1 MKATSILLS
10 VASIILAT
18 ACTKPASETSKFADE
33 EGVSLELAQLRHRTI
48 SDLHYDLTFHIPA
61 EKDSNILGEEIIRF
75 NLDSL
80 YDIPLDF
87 LDGHIILP
95 ADTLHLGQNEIH
107 LTFTAGNQSL
117 NRRDDYLYSLF
128 VPARAHTV
136 FPCMDQPNLKGRFKL
151 TLDVPVDW
159 KAVSN
164 TYSQQEEYLA
174 ADAAVEAQ
182 NEASHKKIYFAE
194 TEPLSTYLFAF
205 ATGHFEHQTYTD
217 PKNGRTIGAYYR
229 ETNEQRLSQ
238 MTDIFKEV
246 CFALDWLEEYTS
258 IPYPF
263 AKYDLVILPGFQFG
277 GMEHTGATFYNDN
290 TLFLS
295 AHPTLNEILSRSQL
309 ITHETSHMWFGDL
322 VTMDWFND
330 VWTKEVFANYF
341 AAAITEPMYPS
352 IDHNLN
358 WLSTFQTSALSEDR
372 TDGRTSIQQP
382 LDNLNNAGLIY
393 NNIIYNKAP
402 VVMRKMVEIMG
413 KEAFQKGI
421 QKYLK
426 KFAYAN
432 ATWDDLIEILDA
444 ETTADLASFSEAW
457 VKQKGMPVIT
467 YNNDGTYLTTD
478 IIDGTPTDKW
488 QQQWKDSILPNGQI
502 LPNYDG
508 KGYGLFTFADEQQLK
523 GLLNSWQTTKGVT
536 RQSLLMTLNEN
547 YLAGKLNSQDWLQ
560 TLLDGIKNEEDVQT
574 ASTLIS
580 YMNEPLLQIY
590 YAADPQ
596 LENIES
602 QLLQMARNHKLNAVK
617 TQLWR
622 LLASRATTKTA
633 VDALY
638 DEWNQATNPYLS
650 INDWMTMAYELSV
663 RRPEMASDI
672 LQRQLQRLDNP
683 DRQRQFVFISQ
694 AVVADDNQR
703 DAFFE
708 KLITDSETRRTE
720 PWARSAL
727 YYLNHPCRQAY
738 AVKYVYPSLEVLPE
752 IQRTGDIFFPAN
764 WCASLLSGHRSAEAN
779 AEVLRYLN
787 DHKEINPLLKNKI
800 LRSWR
805 K

>member
-1 MKATSILLS
+1 MKATSLLISILGILLS
-10 VASIILAT
+10 SACSIN
-18 ACTKPASETSKFADE
+18 TSDDLNITNE
-33 EGVSLELAQLRHRTI
+33 DGVSYELAQLRKRTI
-48 SDLHYDLTFHIPA
+48 SNVRYDLTFHIPA
-61 EKDSNILGEEIIRF
+61 DKDSSIIGEMILRF
-75 NLDSL
+75 HLDSI
-80 YDIPLDF
+80 YHVPVDF
-87 LDGHIILP
+87 IDGHLLILSEG
-95 ADTLHLGQNEIH
+95 LHLGENEVRIP
-107 LTFTAGNQSL
+107 FTAGNQSL
-117 NRRDDYLYSLF
+117 NRRDDYLYTLF
-128 VPARAHTV
+128 VPSRAHTV
-136 FPCMDQPNLKGRFKL
+136 FPCFDQPNLKGKFTL
-151 TLDVPVDW
+151 TLDVPADW

-164 TYSQQEEYLA
+164 TY
-174 ADAAVEAQ
+174 AQ
-182 NEASHKKIYFAE
+182 SETFYNVDTEVKDENEATHKLIHFAE

-205 ATGHFEHQTYTD
+205 ATGHFENQTYID

-229 ETNEQRLSQ
+229 ETNKMRLAQ
-238 MTDIFKEV
+238 LPDIFKEV
-246 CFALDWLEEYTS
+246 CFALDWLEEYTN

-358 WLSTFQTSALSEDR
+358 WLSTYQTSALSEDR
-372 TDGRTSIQQP
+372 TEGRTSIQQP

-413 KEAFQKGI
+413 KEAFQTGI
-421 QKYLK
+421 RKYLK
-426 KFAYAN
+426 KYAYSN

-444 ETTADLASFSEAW
+444 ETSQDLASFSEAW

-467 YNNDGTYLTTD
+467 YSNDGSYQITD

-488 QQQWKDSILPNGQI
+488 QQQWKDSILPDGQI

-508 KGYGLFTFADEQQLK
+508 KGYGLFTFADEVQLK
-523 GLLNSWQTTKGVT
+523 GLLNSWQSTKGVT

-547 YLAGKLNSQDWLQ
+547 YLAGKLSSQEWLQ

-580 YMNEPLLQIY
+580 YMSEPLLQLY
-590 YAADPQ
+590 YASDSQ

-617 TQLWR
+617 TQMWR
-622 LLASRATTKTA
+622 LLASRATTNTA

-638 DEWNQATNPYLS
+638 EEWNQATNPYLS

-663 RRPEMASDI
+663 RRPELASDI
-672 LQRQLQRLDNP
+672 LQRQRQRLDNP
-683 DRQRQFVFISQ
+683 DRLRQFEFISQ
-694 AVVADDNQR
+694 AVVADDNLR

-708 KLITDSETRRTE
+708 KLITDKEARRTE

-727 YYLNHPCRQAY
+727 YYLNHPCRQAT
-738 AVKYVYPSLEVLPE
+738 AVKYIYPSLEVLPE

-779 AEVLRYLN
+779 AEVQRYL
-787 DHKEINPLLKNKI
+787 DEHPELQPLLKNKI